1 MTVTYS
7 TAAKNDRLDALTALI
22 DGGAG
27 AGKLEIGT
35 AAMASVLAIFTL
47 NDPAAAA
54 AAAAVLTIS
63 GLPKTVTA
71 AATGEAAE
79 ARIVDSNDVVVVS
92 GLTVDTAAA
101 DIIIDNT
108 TITVSQDVNLNSG
121 TITHAA

>member
-63 GLPKTVTA
+63 GLP
-71 AATGEAAE
+71 
-79 ARIVDSNDVVVVS
+79 
-92 GLTVDTAAA
+92 
-101 DIIIDNT
+101 
-108 TITVSQDVNLNSG
+108 
-121 TITHAA
+121 